1 MKTASRAQ
9 KRRRGGRGKEKNAR
23 RGPLGDPWG
32 VRERPRG
39 RREGP
44 KGDVFFFGGPLGT
57 VLGRLRETMVDA
69 LRHAQ
74 GRLC

>member
-1 MKTASRAQ
+1 MKTAPRAQ
-9 KRRRGGRGKEKNAR
+9 KRRRGGRGKEQKR
-23 RGPLGDPWG
+23 PGMVLGDL
-32 VRERPRG
+32 RERPRG